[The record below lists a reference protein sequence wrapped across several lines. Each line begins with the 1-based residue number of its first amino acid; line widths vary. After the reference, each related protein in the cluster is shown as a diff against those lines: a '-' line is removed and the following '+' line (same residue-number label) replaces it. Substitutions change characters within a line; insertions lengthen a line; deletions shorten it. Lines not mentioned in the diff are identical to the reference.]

1 MPRVPSHWG
10 SPQKSQQC
18 HKYLLRYSTFASER
32 PKGST
37 SGAKLVS
44 YPGRHLPSVRLCS
57 TSSKIITSSEMVIR
71 DANGLHLLY
80 WQVAKK
86 VQHRSQVHL
95 FLSSNKN
102 VQSIWKTLRC
112 KPDVVN
118 IISEYEEKRKT
129 ALKKI
134 DIDLAKPL
142 GFTNGCASST

>member
-37 SGAKLVS
+37 SGSKLVS

-57 TSSKIITSSEMVIR
+57 TSSKIITSSEMVICN
-71 DANGLHLLY
+71 ANGLHLLY

-95 FLSSNKN
+95 LSSNKN
-102 VQSIWKTLRC
+102 VESIWKTRRR

-118 IISEYEEKRKT
+118 IISEHEEKRKNSIEKELT
-129 ALKKI
+129 
-134 DIDLAKPL
+134 
-142 GFTNGCASST
+142 